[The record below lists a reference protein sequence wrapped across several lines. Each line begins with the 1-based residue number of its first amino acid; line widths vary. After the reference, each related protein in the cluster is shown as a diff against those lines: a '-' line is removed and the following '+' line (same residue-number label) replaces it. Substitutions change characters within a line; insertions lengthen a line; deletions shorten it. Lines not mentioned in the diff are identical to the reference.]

1 MTNYPYILKTGSI
14 KKFLEKIPSIGVPD
28 KVNLKLIYTLDF
40 RSTNDRAILAVLKFL
55 KFVDDSGV
63 PTDRYKNYRDKSKSS
78 SVLANSIREAY
89 YELFKVYSD
98 AYNKDHKT
106 LQNFFSTH
114 TSLGERAVKSTVE
127 TFKALCSMANFEQD
141 FENVDLSDVFTDSE
155 SKEAQIKSTFHNIDF
170 MLSEGRKVKIILPQ
184 NISEA
189 DIEKIKKLLD
199 AFK

>member
-40 RSTNDRAILAVLKFL
+40 RSTNDRAILVVLKFL

-63 PTDRYKNYRDKSKSS
+63 PTERYKNYRDKSKSY
-78 SVLANSIREAY
+78 SVLANAIKEAY
-89 YELFKVYSD
+89 AELFKVYPD
-98 AYNKDHKT
+98 AYNKDHQT

-127 TFKALCSMANFEQD
+127 TFKALCSLANFDKIYLEAQD
-141 FENVDLSDVFTDSE
+141 FDTT
-155 SKEAQIKSTFHNIDF
+155 KEVEGNQTKVTFHNIDF
-170 MLSEGRKVKIILPQ
+170 MLSEGRRIKIIMPQ
-184 NISEA
+184 DIKKDE
-189 DIEKIKKLLD
+189 IEKIKRLLD